1 MAFLMNFDQL
11 VKKYQLDVKGVI
23 HIGAHYGD
31 EVPDYVNCGI
41 QDITLFEPLS
51 ENFDILQKNMMGLNA
66 NIDAHQVAL
75 GKEEKT
81 ATMYLSSNETQ
92 SSSILKPKEHINQY
106 PYITFERTE
115 EVEVKTLDS
124 FNIQNANFINI
135 DVQGYELEVFSGG
148 KETLKRIDYIHSE
161 VNRDEMY
168 ENNAFIADL
177 DNFLAE
183 YGFERV
189 ETYWPDETKV
199 GWGDA
204 FYIKNK
210 EGK

>member
-1 MAFLMNFDQL
+1 MNFDQL

-31 EVPDYVNCGI
+31 EVPDYVNYGI

-106 PYITFERTE
+106 PHITFERTE

-135 DVQGYELEVFSGG
+135 DVQGYELEVFMGG

-177 DNFLAE
+177 DNFLSE
-183 YGFERV
+183 YGFARV